1 MRITYLVR
9 NPPESPMR
17 FGGGRCPMLP
27 ESGQPDAEPDAVPA
41 AARSRCRTTWPFWKV
56 HFA

>member
-17 FGGGRCPMLP
+17 FGGGRWPMLP

-41 AARSRCRTTWPFWKV
+41 ARSRCRTT
-56 HFA
+56 